1 MRPLADTLYAM
12 SAAWSWQLVVADGSV
27 VAEHALQ
34 PGTFPSQ
41 AEAESW
47 LGEAWRDL
55 AEQGIDAVTLIHGE
69 EVVYGP
75 MSLHG

>member
-1 MRPLADTLYAM
+1 M
-12 SAAWSWQLVVADGSV
+12 SAQWSWILVGGT
-27 VAEHALQ
+27 AENPPTPTA
-34 PGTFPSQ
+34 FPSQ

-55 AEQGIDAVTLIHGE
+55 VDEGVDAVTLIHGE

-75 MSLHG
+75 MSLHE